1 MYSDCNKG
9 HSTTAMKIDEEEKR
23 RECRVINLLN
33 FTTSTKSRER
43 MIITGKKKVDAS
55 ASALCKRTRPYTGTA
70 ASMGMTRSI
79 FKKSVLDLTTYSDF
93 TPTHHEFLL
102 TMSQAKREKHL
113 NQWSDISD
121 RYVALTDIDSFD
133 NDFWISPQKEMFP
146 MRFN

>member
-33 FTTSTKSRER
+33 FTTSTKIHER
-43 MIITGKKKVDAS
+43 TITTGGKNADVS

-70 ASMGMTRSI
+70 ASMGMTRLI
-79 FKKSVLDLTTYSDF
+79 FKKSVLDLTTYPDS

-102 TMSQAKREKHL
+102 SMSQAKREKHL

-121 RYVALTDIDSFD
+121 RYVALTDIDSFG
-133 NDFWISPQKEMFP
+133 NDFWVSPQKEMFP
-146 MRFN
+146 IHFN